1 MKVDGLLG
9 FRFYNLNPDFVPGH
23 CAILERERKI
33 YAIHSV

>member
-1 MKVDGLLG
+1 MIVDCLLDLV
-9 FRFYNLNPDFVPGH
+9 FYDINPNFVPDH

>member
-1 MKVDGLLG
+1 MTVDCLLD
-9 FRFYNLNPDFVPGH
+9 FVFYNINPDFVPYH